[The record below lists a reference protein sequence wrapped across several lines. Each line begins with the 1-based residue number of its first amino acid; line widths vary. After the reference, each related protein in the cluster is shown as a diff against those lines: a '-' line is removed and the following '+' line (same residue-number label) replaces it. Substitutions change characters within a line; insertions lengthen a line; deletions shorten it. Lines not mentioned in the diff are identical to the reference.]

1 MVLRNKD
8 RKGDNMRTIKISNSL
23 EISKVVVGCMRAKDA
38 GMQGDK
44 FLNFVEDCMDMGIT
58 TFDHAPVYGGY
69 ECDKLFG
76 DAVLRKNPSLRGKM
90 QIVTKAGI
98 VLPGRYGNKNIYYD
112 SRRKEIIKETEESLQ
127 RLGTDYIDILL
138 VHRPDPLANP
148 AETAEA
154 LDTLVAQ
161 GKVRYVGVSNFMP
174 SQVEMLQS
182 YMKNKIVINQM
193 ELSVKTTENYFNGVV
208 DDAFTRR
215 MPLMA
220 WSPLGGGSV
229 FSGEDEQS
237 VRLRNTI
244 GEIAEVH
251 NTSIDTIMYAWL
263 YMHPVNIAAITG
275 TMNIDRIKRAVEA
288 LDVELSYDEWYEIL
302 AASRGYQVP

>member
-1 MVLRNKD
+1 MK
-8 RKGDNMRTIKISNSL
+8 TIKISNSL
-23 EISKVVVGCMRAKDA
+23 EISKVVAGCMRAKDA

-44 FLNFVEDCMDMGIT
+44 FLNFVEECMDMGIT

-76 DAVLRKNPSLRGKM
+76 DAVLRKNPSLRNKM

-98 VLPGRYGNKNIYYD
+98 VLPGRNGNKNIYYD
-112 SRRKEIIKETEESLQ
+112 SRRQEIIKETEESLQ

-138 VHRPDPLANP
+138 VHRPDPLVNP

-182 YMKNKIVINQM
+182 FMKNKIVINQM

-215 MPLMA
+215 IPLMA

-237 VRLRNTI
+237 VRLRATI
-244 GEIAEVH
+244 GEIAEAY
-251 NTSIDTIMYAWL
+251 NTSMDTIMYAWL
-263 YMHPVNIAAITG
+263 HMHPVKIAAITG
-275 TMNIDRIKRAVEA
+275 TMNIDRIKKAVEA

>member
-1 MVLRNKD
+1 MK
-8 RKGDNMRTIKISNSL
+8 TIRISDSL
-23 EISKVVVGCMRAKDA
+23 EISKVVAGCMRAKDA

-44 FLNFVEDCMDMGIT
+44 FLNFTEECMDMGIT

-76 DAVLRKNPSLRGKM
+76 DAVLRKKPELRNKM

-112 SRRKEIIKETEESLQ
+112 SRREEIIRETEESLQ

-154 LDTLVAQ
+154 LDTLVSQ
-161 GKVRYVGVSNFMP
+161 GKVRYIGVSNFMP

-229 FSGEDEQS
+229 FAGEDEQS

-244 GEIAEVH
+244 GEIAKAYDV
-251 NTSIDTIMYAWL
+251 SIDTIMYAWL
-263 YMHPVNIAAITG
+263 YTHPVNIAAITG
-275 TMNIDRIKRAVEA
+275 TMNIDRVKKAA
-288 LDVELSYDEWYEIL
+288 QGLDIQLTYDEWYEIL

>member
-1 MVLRNKD
+1 MK
-8 RKGDNMRTIKISNSL
+8 TIKISDSL
-23 EISKVVVGCMRAKDA
+23 EISKVVAGCMRAKDA
-38 GMQGDK
+38 GMEGDN
-44 FLNFVEDCMDMGIT
+44 FLKFVEECIDLGIT

-69 ECDKLFG
+69 VCEKLFG
-76 DAVLRKNPSLRGKM
+76 DSVLRKNPSLRNKM

-98 VLPGRYGNKNIYYD
+98 VLPGKNGNKNIYYD
-112 SRRKEIIKETEESLQ
+112 SRREEIIKEAEESLQ
-127 RLGTDYIDILL
+127 KLGTDYIDILL

-154 LDTLVAQ
+154 LDTLVSQ
-161 GKVRYVGVSNFMP
+161 GKVRYIGVSNFMP

-229 FSGEDEQS
+229 FTGEDEQS

-244 GEIAEVH
+244 GEIAKNH
-251 NTSIDTIMYAWL
+251 NTDIDTIMYAWL

-275 TMNIDRIKRAVEA
+275 TMNINRIKNAVEG
-288 LDVELSYDEWYEIL
+288 LNVELSYDEWYEIL

>member
-1 MVLRNKD
+1 MK
-8 RKGDNMRTIKISNSL
+8 TIKISDSL
-23 EISKVVVGCMRAKDA
+23 EISKVVAGCMRAKDA

-44 FLNFVEDCMDMGIT
+44 FLKFVEECMDMGIT

-69 ECDKLFG
+69 QCDQLFG
-76 DAVLRKNPSLRGKM
+76 DAVLRKKPELRNKM

-98 VLPGRYGNKNIYYD
+98 VLPGRNGNKNIYYD
-112 SRRKEIIKETEESLQ
+112 SRREEIIKETEESLQ

-138 VHRPDPLANP
+138 VHRPDPLMNP

-154 LDTLVAQ
+154 LDMLVSQ
-161 GKVRYVGVSNFMP
+161 GKVRYIGVSNFMP

-229 FSGEDEQS
+229 FTGEDEQS
-237 VRLRNTI
+237 VRLRNTLSD
-244 GEIAEVH
+244 IAANY
-251 NTSIDTIMYAWL
+251 NTTIDTIMYAWL
-263 YMHPVNIAAITG
+263 YVHPVNIAAITG
-275 TMNIDRIKRAVEA
+275 TMNIDRMKNAVEG
-288 LDVELSYDEWYEIL
+288 LKVELTYDEWYEIL

>member
-1 MVLRNKD
+1 MK
-8 RKGDNMRTIKISNSL
+8 TIKISDSL
-23 EISKVVVGCMRAKDA
+23 EISKVVAGCMRAKDA
-38 GMQGDK
+38 GMQGDM
-44 FLNFVEDCMDMGIT
+44 FLKFVEECMDMGIT

-76 DAVLRKNPSLRGKM
+76 DAVLRKNPFLRGKM

-112 SRRKEIIKETEESLQ
+112 SRREEIIRETEESLQ

-182 YMKNKIVINQM
+182 YMKNRIVINQM

-237 VRLRNTI
+237 VRLRTAI
-244 GEIAEVH
+244 GEIAEAH

-263 YMHPVNIAAITG
+263 HMHPVKIASITG
-275 TMNIDRIKRAVEA
+275 TMNIERVKKAVEA

>member
-1 MVLRNKD
+1 MK
-8 RKGDNMRTIKISNSL
+8 TIKISDSL
-23 EISKVVVGCMRAKDA
+23 EISKVVAGCMRTKDA
-38 GMQGDK
+38 GMESENLLK
-44 FLNFVEDCMDMGIT
+44 FVEECMDLGIT

-69 ECDKLFG
+69 TCDQLFG
-76 DAVLRKNPSLRGKM
+76 DAVLRKNPSLRNKM

-112 SRRKEIIKETEESLQ
+112 SRREEIIKETEESLE

-154 LDTLVAQ
+154 LDTLVSQ
-161 GKVRYVGVSNFMP
+161 GKVRYIGVSNFMP

-229 FSGEDEQS
+229 FTGADEQS
-237 VRLRNTI
+237 VRLRETI
-244 GEIAEVH
+244 GEIAKAH
-251 NTSIDTIMYAWL
+251 NADIDTFMYAWL
-263 YMHPVNIAAITG
+263 YMHPVNVAAITG
-275 TMNIDRIKRAVEA
+275 TMNIERMKHAVEG

>member
-1 MVLRNKD
+1 MK
-8 RKGDNMRTIKISNSL
+8 TIKISDSL
-23 EISKVVVGCMRAKDA
+23 EISKVVAGCMRAKDA
-38 GMQGDK
+38 GMQGDN
-44 FLNFVEDCMDMGIT
+44 FLNFVEACMDMGIT

-76 DAVLRKNPSLRGKM
+76 DAVLRKNPSLRDKM

-98 VLPGRYGNKNIYYD
+98 VLPGRNGNKNIYYD
-112 SRRKEIIKETEESLQ
+112 SRREEIIKETEESLQ

-154 LDTLVAQ
+154 LDTLIAQ
-161 GKVRYVGVSNFMP
+161 GKVRYAGVSNFMP

-182 YMKNKIVINQM
+182 FMKNKIVINQM

-244 GEIAEVH
+244 GEIAEAH

-263 YMHPVNIAAITG
+263 HIHPVNIAAITG
-275 TMNIDRIKRAVEA
+275 TMNIDRIKKAVEA

>member
-1 MVLRNKD
+1 MK
-8 RKGDNMRTIKISNSL
+8 TIKISDSL
-23 EISKVVVGCMRAKDA
+23 EISKVVAGCMRTKDA
-38 GMQGDK
+38 GMEGESLLK
-44 FLNFVEDCMDMGIT
+44 FVEECMDLGIT

-69 ECDKLFG
+69 TCDQIFG
-76 DAVLRKNPSLRGKM
+76 DAVLRKNPSLRNKM

-112 SRRKEIIKETEESLQ
+112 SRREEIIKETEESLE

-154 LDTLVAQ
+154 LDSLVAQ
-161 GKVRYVGVSNFMP
+161 GKVRYIGVSNFMP

-229 FSGEDEQS
+229 FTGEDEQS
-237 VRLRNTI
+237 VRLRETI
-244 GEIAEVH
+244 GEIAKAH
-251 NTSIDTIMYAWL
+251 NTDIDTIMYAWL

-275 TMNIDRIKRAVEA
+275 TMNIERMKHAVEG